1 MLILPIIHELMILIH
16 KKFYEIIINVHQT
29 LKSDKDKML
38 SEFNLFL
45 IYFYLWNI
53 PHPNAKASKNPN
65 DSCMLHPIY
74 IYKISSVIIYISYR
88 IKYL

>member
-29 LKSDKDKML
+29 LKSDKDKKL

-45 IYFYLWNI
+45 IYFYFWNI
-53 PHPNAKASKNPN
+53 PHPNAKSSKNPN
-65 DSCMLHPIY
+65 DWWMLHPIY
-74 IYKISSVIIYISYR
+74 IY
-88 IKYL
+88 